1 MAAEPARRCGA
12 GEDQGAERGADATL
26 AIAGRGRGREPLGLP
41 EVDLRSPY
49 TRLTIVLHPAL
60 LEAERSELNRA
71 FCSSLSE
78 L

>member
-1 MAAEPARRCGA
+1 MRILRSELP
-12 GEDQGAERGADATL
+12 L
-26 AIAGRGRGREPLGLP
+26 AIAKEFDARPLGLP

-60 LEAERSELNRA
+60 LEVERSELNRA